1 MQQLILDIRPDAPPT
16 FANYLAGRNREAVAA
31 LTAFAAGATKEAL
44 IYLWG
49 ESGSGRSHL
58 LKACV
63 DACRQLGG
71 QSDYLAGGE
80 PLPETLPDLLAVDDV
95 DALDDAG
102 QVALFNLINRAREG
116 EGRLLAAG
124 AAPPAQ
130 LPLRVDLT
138 TRLGWSLVFAI
149 QRPDEAER
157 AAALRSRALARGMH
171 LPEEVI
177 HYMLSHCRRDL
188 PALLA
193 TVDALD
199 AYSLSLKRPPT
210 LPLLRALLQGRP

>member
-16 FANYLAGRNREAVAA
+16 FANYLAGRNQEAVAA
-31 LTAFAAGATKEAL
+31 LTAFAAGEMQEAL

-63 DACRQLGG
+63 HACIELG
-71 QSDYLAGGE
+71 SRADYRTSRE
-80 PLPETLPDLLAVDDV
+80 SLPETLPGLLAVDDV
-95 DALDDAG
+95 DTLDDVG

-124 AAPPAQ
+124 SAPPAQ
-130 LPLRVDLT
+130 LSLRVDLT
-138 TRLGWSLVFAI
+138 TRLGWGLVFGI

-157 AAALRSRALARGMH
+157 ATALRSRALARGMH

-199 AYSLSLKRPPT
+199 TYSLSLKRPPT
-210 LPLLRALLQGRP
+210 LPLLRALLQDRP